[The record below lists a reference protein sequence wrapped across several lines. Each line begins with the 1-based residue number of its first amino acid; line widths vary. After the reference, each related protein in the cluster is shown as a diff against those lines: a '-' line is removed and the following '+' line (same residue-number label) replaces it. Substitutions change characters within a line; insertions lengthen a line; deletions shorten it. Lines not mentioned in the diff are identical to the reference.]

1 LPDRPG
7 QGVKFASV
15 GSGSEG
21 NALLISATSGTTTTH
36 VMLDCGF
43 GPRELS
49 RRFARLEMSP
59 DQLAGIVVTHEHS
72 DHLGGVFQV
81 ARQYKVPVWLTH
93 GSFESASK
101 DEALG
106 VDVHICR
113 DGEALDIGDLEI
125 RPYTVPHDA
134 REPVQYT
141 ASDGRYK
148 LGVLTDVGHSTQ
160 HLISALA
167 GCDALLL
174 EFNHDSEMLAR
185 SGYPAWLKSRI
196 SGPYGHLSNKSA
208 AGILRDVDK
217 TKLHTL
223 IAAHLSQRNNTPEL
237 VRAAIEP
244 EIAGEDIALFVA
256 DQQTGSDWIAC
267 DGRRG

>member
-1 LPDRPG
+1 LPDRLG
-7 QGVKFASV
+7 RGVKFASV

-49 RRFARLEMSP
+49 RRFNRLDMSP

-101 DEALG
+101 HEAVG

-113 DGEALDIGDLEI
+113 DGEPFDVGDLEI

-141 ASDGRYK
+141 ASDGRFK
-148 LGVLTDVGHSTQ
+148 LGVLTDVGHATQ
-160 HLISALA
+160 HLISALQFFIRPRVDQAVAVPVDAHNA
-167 GCDALLL
+167 GPGDG
-174 EFNHDSEMLAR
+174 SKPQLANESPGSR
-185 SGYPAWLKSRI
+185 RI
-196 SGPYGHLSNKSA
+196 SANG
-208 AGILRDVDK
+208 
-217 TKLHTL
+217 
-223 IAAHLSQRNNTPEL
+223 QRL
-237 VRAAIEP
+237 QV
-244 EIAGEDIALFVA
+244 GVL
-256 DQQTGSDWIAC
+256 Q
-267 DGRRG
+267 

>member
-1 LPDRPG
+1 M
-7 QGVKFASV
+7 KFASV

-49 RRFARLEMSP
+49 RRFNRLDMSP
-59 DQLAGIVVTHEHS
+59 DQLEGIGGTHEHS

-81 ARQYKVPVWLTH
+81 ARQFKIPVWLTH

-101 DEALG
+101 DEAVG

-113 DGEALDIGDLEI
+113 DGEPFDVGDLEI

-134 REPVQYT
+134 LEPVQYT
-141 ASDGRYK
+141 LSDGRSK
-148 LGVLTDVGHSTQ
+148 LGVLTDVGHATR
-160 HLISALA
+160 HLISALS

-174 EFNHDSEMLAR
+174 EFNHDTQMLAR
-185 SGYPAWLKSRI
+185 SAYPTWLKSRI
-196 SGPYGHLSNKSA
+196 SGPFGHLSNDA
-208 AGILRDVDK
+208 AAAILREIDK
-217 TKLHTL
+217 RRLHTL
-223 IAAHLSQRNNTPEL
+223 IAAHLSQRNNTPDL

-244 EIAGEDIALFVA
+244 EIVGTDIALLIA
-256 DQQTGSDWIAC
+256 DQQTGSDWISC
-267 DGRRG
+267 N

>member
-1 LPDRPG
+1 
-7 QGVKFASV
+7 
-15 GSGSEG
+15 
-21 NALLISATSGTTTTH
+21 
-36 VMLDCGF
+36 MLDCGF

-93 GSFESASK
+93 GCFESASK

-113 DGEALDIGDLEI
+113 DGEAFDVGDLEI

-148 LGVLTDVGHSTQ
+148 LGVLTDVGHGLNRES
-160 HLISALA
+160 
-167 GCDALLL
+167 
-174 EFNHDSEMLAR
+174 LAR
-185 SGYPAWLKSRI
+185 MAIFRTSRRQVSCAKSTRP
-196 SGPYGHLSNKSA
+196 SS
-208 AGILRDVDK
+208 
-217 TKLHTL
+217 
-223 IAAHLSQRNNTPEL
+223 TP
-237 VRAAIEP
+237 
-244 EIAGEDIALFVA
+244 
-256 DQQTGSDWIAC
+256 
-267 DGRRG
+267 